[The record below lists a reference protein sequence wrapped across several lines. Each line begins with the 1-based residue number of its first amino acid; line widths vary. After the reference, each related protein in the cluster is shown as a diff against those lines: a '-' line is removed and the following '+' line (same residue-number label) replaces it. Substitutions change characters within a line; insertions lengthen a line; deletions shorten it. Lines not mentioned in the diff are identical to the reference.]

1 MRLTQSAF
9 YHVLMKKC
17 EFWYTPSKKY
27 MPRSL
32 DLSRFLGVAISELM
46 KEKADMSQVPSPLV
60 SNAGYK
66 YGQR

>member
-1 MRLTQSAF
+1 MKLTQSVF
-9 YHVLMKKC
+9 YRVLIKKC
-17 EFWYTPSKKY
+17 DFWYTPSKNH

-32 DLSRFLGVAISELM
+32 DLSSFFGVAISELM
-46 KEKADMSQVPSPLV
+46 KEKADMSQVPSPPV

>member
-1 MRLTQSAF
+1 M
-9 YHVLMKKC
+9 H
-17 EFWYTPSKKY
+17 E
-27 MPRSL
+27 SL